1 MPAPSTELLSRVS
14 LFADLDEK
22 ELARLA
28 EPFRE
33 RRFPAGTAVATAGT
47 GGVGFFVIGEGEA
60 SVSVGGREVATLT
73 TGDHFGEIAL
83 TDPNHGRSA
92 DLTATT
98 DLVTYGL
105 TSWEFKPIVEANPSI
120 AWKLLQSLSAKLR
133 EAEARNG
140 A

>member
-1 MPAPSTELLSRVS
+1 MAAPTTELLSRVS
-14 LFADLDEK
+14 LFSDLDEK

-60 SVSVGGREVATLT
+60 SVSVGGREVATLRR
-73 TGDHFGEIAL
+73 GDHFGEIAL

-120 AWKLLQSLSAKLR
+120 AWKLLESVSAKLR
-133 EAEARNG
+133 EAEARSG